1 MNHSKSQN
9 SDRDYMLD
17 CLWQLRA
24 YFYYAAIFSASVNIL
39 MLTPIIYMLQVYDR
53 VVSSGSMSTLAM
65 LTLFMLALLSASGG
79 FEWVRTRIMIAA
91 NIKLEEKLRDRLN

>member
-1 MNHSKSQN
+1 MAIPKPYTEKMNLSINQN

-24 YFYYAAIFSASVNIL
+24 YFYYAAIFSASVNLL

-53 VVSSGSMSTLAM
+53 VVSSGSMSTLPC
-65 LTLFMLALLSASGG
+65 
-79 FEWVRTRIMIAA
+79 
-91 NIKLEEKLRDRLN
+91 